1 MGSEIDFKGPSFA
14 DFEQE
19 DEVKQEV
26 TAHVNILPVAK
37 DVANVQYTLKGRE
50 RSELAPDKVSA
61 RNREAIRE
69 YLNKA
74 LGEEESVIIRLS
86 DLTIALNIGM
96 NTLYRHLKVMRVSD
110 FEFKKVF
117 NGTQV
122 KRRTKD
128 SSTKK

>member
-1 MGSEIDFKGPSFA
+1 MAINIDFKGPSFA

-19 DEVKQEV
+19 EEVIQEFQTPKETMPTKQEV
-26 TAHVNILPVAK
+26 QFS
-37 DVANVQYTLKGRE
+37 QYTLKGGK

-61 RNREAIRE
+61 RNREAIRD

-74 LGEEESVIIRLS
+74 LGDAESVIIRLA
-86 DLTIALNIGM
+86 DLTTELNIGM

-122 KRRTKD
+122 RRR
-128 SSTKK
+128 S

>member
-1 MGSEIDFKGPSFA
+1 MATKIDFKGPSFA

-19 DEVKQEV
+19 DEVIQEPLTPKEVTVIKQEV
-26 TAHVNILPVAK
+26 PPS
-37 DVANVQYTLKGRE
+37 QYTFTGLK

-61 RNREAIRE
+61 RNREAIKD

-74 LGEEESVIIRLS
+74 LGDAESVIIRLS
-86 DLTIALNIGM
+86 DLTTELNIGM

-122 KRRTKD
+122 KRR
-128 SSTKK
+128 S

>member
-1 MGSEIDFKGPSFA
+1 MATKIDFKGPSFA

-19 DEVKQEV
+19 DEVIQEPLAPKEVTVVKQEV
-26 TAHVNILPVAK
+26 PSS
-37 DVANVQYTLKGRE
+37 QYTFTGLK

-61 RNREAIRE
+61 RNREAIRD

-74 LGEEESVIIRLS
+74 LGDSESVIIRLS
-86 DLTIALNIGM
+86 DLTFELNIGM

-122 KRRTKD
+122 KRR
-128 SSTKK
+128 S